1 MLCVVHW
8 AHPSINPSQV
18 PSLGA
23 FGRQLAFL
31 AARHRAAGKV
41 LEGVSLW
48 IIGWG
53 K

>member
-1 MLCVVHW
+1 MLYIVGW

-31 AARHRAAGKV
+31 ATRHRAAGKV
-41 LEGVSLW
+41 FERVSLW
-48 IIGWG
+48 ITGWG
-53 K
+53 R